1 MCSVSNN
8 WTRLGCGAVVHT
20 TGDGSKSHRTGFIT
34 PMEHLEKVLIVVLVL
49 LMVIGLYLDAILLSL
64 ILMMGGYFQE

>member
-1 MCSVSNN
+1 
-8 WTRLGCGAVVHT
+8 
-20 TGDGSKSHRTGFIT
+20 
-34 PMEHLEKVLIVVLVL
+34 MEPLDKVLIVVLVL

>member
-1 MCSVSNN
+1 M
-8 WTRLGCGAVVHT
+8 VHT
-20 TGDGSKSHRTGFIT
+20 AGDGSKSHRVGFIT
-34 PMEHLEKVLIVVLVL
+34 SMEPLDKVLIVVLVL